1 MTVDHRQERLK
12 ETLLILENVLP
23 AERQAWLSKRLADDP
38 ALAKEV
44 LSLLGAEGS
53 SAGPLL
59 DPLVTP
65 APEIP
70 ARHVLPRK
78 IGPYTVEAMLG
89 QGGVS
94 NVYRAFQITPVRRT
108 VAVKVLRTG
117 ILARELLARFEI
129 ERDTIARL
137 AHQNIAKLLDA
148 GTDEAGCP
156 YIAMDLV
163 DGPTITEYA
172 RLHRLSVQDRLAL
185 FLQVCRGVQHAHSRG
200 IMHRDIKP
208 SNLLVAEEDG
218 RPVPKVIDFGLAKLL
233 RPGEIGRDQTQV
245 GQVLGTLA
253 YMSPEQADPRHP
265 DADVRSD
272 VYSLGVVLYEL
283 LTETLPIPAESMN
296 GLDAGQIHDRL
307 LQSRP
312 TPPSQIDQTRRAE
325 QKPRSSSGTLPR
337 ELDCLVLKAIEPD
350 PDRRYAG
357 VGELIA
363 DIERYIGGHPILARP
378 PAIGYRLKK
387 FIWRNRWPAA
397 LAMLTCVA
405 GVAVATSLAIG
416 YRNTLRQRDRAERAA
431 ATLEA
436 TSTLLRKYL
445 LTPRG
450 GFKGSFAEIV
460 GRGADDFVASLPE
473 SPTVRARIAQSLG
486 ESLYHAGD
494 NARAKRLLEVA
505 VAGFEEPTFDSEAG
519 PGRDSLLFLS
529 LCRLAGLEQRDGHE
543 TAAIQRYRAAIR
555 LGATLPESDHPM
567 LWTASASLGSALG
580 GRGEFEEAIALLD
593 GALAQARDRRS
604 GEGFVALL
612 RGTRAGVL
620 GQMDRF
626 DEAIAEGQAVF
637 ELRSGPGDKSTP
649 YTIML
654 AARHGLTLLRAEKP
668 TEAAEH
674 LRNVL
679 AISDEAFGHDHAQT
693 LTVRRLLA
701 EAAGV
706 STKDPNQ
713 LELLAELLA
722 KQPDTKTREAIS
734 IRKSKI
740 AVLAAQGEV
749 QKAMNEVR
757 QLLSEVDPPSGA
769 CNRDG
774 AVMRLDLARVLRA
787 AAPET
792 AKELASTA
800 ANVFVKELGAESA
813 AAKLARTIALGTK

>member
-1 MTVDHRQERLK
+1 MTIDLRQERLK
-12 ETLLILENVLP
+12 ETLLILESVPP
-23 AERQAWLSKRLADDP
+23 ADRQAWVSRRLADDQ

-44 LSLLGAEGS
+44 LSLLGAAES
-53 SAGPLL
+53 SAGSLL
-59 DPLVTP
+59 DPLV
-65 APEIP
+65 APTVGV
-70 ARHVLPRK
+70 HVRQMLPQN
-78 IGPYTVEAMLG
+78 IGPYTVEAILG
-89 QGGVS
+89 QGGMS

-117 ILARELLARFEI
+117 VHARDLLARFEV

-148 GTDEAGCP
+148 GTDDAGCP

-163 DGPTITEYA
+163 DGPTITEYVC
-172 RLHRLSVQDRLAL
+172 LHRLSVRDRLAL

-200 IMHRDIKP
+200 ILHRDIKP
-208 SNLLVAEEDG
+208 SNVLVAEEDG

-233 RPGEIGRDQTQV
+233 RPGEAGIDQTQA

-283 LTETLPIPAESMN
+283 LTQTQPIPAESLK

-307 LQSRP
+307 LQARP
-312 TPPSQIDQTRRAE
+312 TPPSRIDQKRRAE
-325 QKPRSSSGTLPR
+325 QRPSSSSGILPR

-350 PDRRYAG
+350 PNRRYAG

-363 DIERYIGGHPILARP
+363 DIERYLGGHPILARP
-378 PAIGYRLKK
+378 PAWSYRVRK
-387 FIWRNRWPAA
+387 FIWRHRWPTALAA
-397 LAMLTCVA
+397 LACSAL
-405 GVAVATSLAIG
+405 VAVAVALAMG
-416 YRNTLRQRDRAERAA
+416 YQNTLRQRDRAERAA
-431 ATLEA
+431 ATFEE

-445 LTPRG
+445 LTPRA
-450 GFKGSFAEIV
+450 GFKGSFSEIV
-460 GRGADDFVASLPE
+460 GRGADDFLASLPE
-473 SPTVRARIAQSLG
+473 SPTVRARVAQALG

-494 NARAKRLLEVA
+494 NPRARRLLEVA
-505 VAGFEEPTFDSEAG
+505 VVGFEDPAFDAETG
-519 PGRDSLLFLS
+519 PMRDSLLFLS
-529 LCRLAGLEQRDGHE
+529 LCRLAGLEQRDGYE
-543 TAAIQRYRAAIR
+543 SAAILRYRAAIR
-555 LGATLPESDHPM
+555 LGATLPESDRPM
-567 LWTASASLGSALG
+567 LWTASASLGGALA

-593 GALAQARDRRS
+593 GALTQARDRRS
-604 GEGFVALL
+604 GESFVALL

-637 ELRSGPGDKSTP
+637 EVRSGPNDKSTP

-654 AARHGLTLLRAEKP
+654 GARHGSTLLRAGDPAK
-668 TEAAEH
+668 AAEH
-674 LRNVL
+674 LRKVL
-679 AISDEAFGHDHAQT
+679 ALSEAAFGREHAQT

-701 EAAGV
+701 QAEGV
-706 STKDPNQ
+706 SAKSPHQ

-722 KQPDTKTREAIS
+722 KQPDTRTREAMS
-734 IRKSKI
+734 IRKSQI

-749 QKAMNEVR
+749 QKAINDAR
-757 QLLSEVDPPSGA
+757 QLLSEVDTPSGE

-774 AVMRLDLARVLRA
+774 AIMRLDLARELRV

-792 AKELASTA
+792 ANEFASKA
-800 ANVFVKELGAESA
+800 AIVFVKELGAESI
-813 AAKLARTIALGTK
+813 AAKLAQGIVLGTN